1 MKEVVEAQD
10 TREEPNRESDGGED
24 HSEPEGEESVEFV
37 DKTAEDK
44 QAEEERKEEQN
55 DKPKPAQRVAVDPK
69 QNDVKKTNLKKV
81 WRL

>member
-1 MKEVVEAQD
+1 VEEVVEAQD

-24 HSEPEGEESVEFV
+24 QLEPEGEESVETV

-55 DKPKPAQRVAVDPK
+55 EKPKPAQRVAVDPK
-69 QNDVKKTNLKKV
+69 HNDVKKTNLKKV